1 MIKKTFS
8 LLSIVTLVSIIMSC
22 NNNNSLRKELLQM
35 SNEIN
40 KECPMVIDRY
50 TTLTSTVVIENSF
63 MYIYKVQQG
72 LLDELGLSK
81 SYWTESQTQN
91 IKNIYCTDPD
101 MLWYRMKKVPVIWSY
116 EYQDGTSLGKIE
128 ITTDDCN

>member
-1 MIKKTFS
+1 MMKKIFS

-22 NNNNSLRKELLQM
+22 NNNSLRKELLQM

-40 KECPMVIDRY
+40 KDCPMVIDRY

-81 SYWTESQTQN
+81 SYWIESQTQN

-128 ITTDDCN
+128 ITTDDCK

>member
-1 MIKKTFS
+1 MKKMFS
-8 LLSIVTLVSIIMSC
+8 ILSIVTLVSMIMSC

-35 SNEIN
+35 SNDTN
-40 KECPMVIDRY
+40 KDCPMVIDRY
-50 TTLTSTVVIENSF
+50 TTLTSTVVIDNSF
-63 MYIYKVQQG
+63 MYVYKVQQG

-81 SYWTESQTQN
+81 SYWKDSQTQN

-101 MLWYRMKKVPVIWSY
+101 MLWYRMNKVPVIWSY

>member
-1 MIKKTFS
+1 MKKIFS
-8 LLSIVTLVSIIMSC
+8 ILSIITLVSMIMSC

-35 SNEIN
+35 SNDTN
-40 KECPMVIDRY
+40 KDCPMVIDRY
-50 TTLTSTVVIENSF
+50 TTLRSTVVIDNSF

-72 LLDELGLSK
+72 LLDDLGLSK
-81 SYWTESQTQN
+81 SYWKESQTQN

-101 MLWYRMKKVPVIWSY
+101 MLWYRMNKVPVIWSY